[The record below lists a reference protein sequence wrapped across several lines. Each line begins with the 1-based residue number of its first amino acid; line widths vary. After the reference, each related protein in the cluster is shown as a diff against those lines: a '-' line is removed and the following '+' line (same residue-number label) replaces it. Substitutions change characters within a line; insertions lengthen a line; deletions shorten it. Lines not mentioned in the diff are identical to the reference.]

1 MHFTN
6 YLNRQP
12 QEVSILTP
20 RSILAFVINNEDY
33 DYAVI
38 VVDLQAKKLIL
49 YDCVENRHKDTFFM
63 QVKKLRIFLKDFFE
77 YRPMQSELGKS
88 ENSSESSPESLALE
102 MKNLSLEYV
111 SEERRKSEMKM
122 DQVDLWKYE
131 SGICTKYSSEVIRKY
146 GQGIF
151 ILKYLDSL
159 TQCQLP
165 VFPDITA
172 DSMYA
177 QITCELVTATLLNY

>member
-77 YRPMQSELGKS
+77 YRPM
-88 ENSSESSPESLALE
+88 
-102 MKNLSLEYV
+102 
-111 SEERRKSEMKM
+111 
-122 DQVDLWKYE
+122 
-131 SGICTKYSSEVIRKY
+131 
-146 GQGIF
+146 
-151 ILKYLDSL
+151 
-159 TQCQLP
+159 
-165 VFPDITA
+165 
-172 DSMYA
+172 
-177 QITCELVTATLLNY
+177 

>member
-1 MHFTN
+1 M
-6 YLNRQP
+6 
-12 QEVSILTP
+12 
-20 RSILAFVINNEDY
+20 
-33 DYAVI
+33 I

-88 ENSSESSPESLALE
+88 DNSSESSPESLAQE

-122 DQVDLWKYE
+122 D
-131 SGICTKYSSEVIRKY
+131 
-146 GQGIF
+146 
-151 ILKYLDSL
+151 
-159 TQCQLP
+159 
-165 VFPDITA
+165 
-172 DSMYA
+172 
-177 QITCELVTATLLNY
+177 